1 LTTLVC
7 SFVWK
12 ALSTLVLAVLPVTV
26 QTDSGGAIEGNLVAI
41 TASDLRIERSSGEAV
56 VPLED
61 VLSLRPAK
69 IEDATGP
76 VIRVTLA
83 GGSRIAAQGVT
94 TNGNDL
100 VIEPRRQK
108 ELRVPIREAKAIRFR
123 AGAAATDPQWL
134 GALEREGAGD
144 TLVIRR
150 PDNQLDPQRG
160 IVDSI
165 TATEV
170 VFDLDGDKVNAPID
184 RLEGVI
190 FGSVATNSTNP
201 SIQITDIYGS
211 QWLVAELEPSSGD
224 QPLQMRLSDNLLHEL
239 PLHQIESILWSTGSA
254 SLATMLPAAGS
265 FEPYIQTKLD
275 PQLAQ
280 AFFQAA
286 PHNESD
292 LRMFGGSAVE
302 YRIDPGYQVL
312 AGTVARDPDLTR
324 VSRVTVRI
332 DLDGEKAW
340 EQELTG
346 SEPLGFELPLNESRR
361 LAISVHSGPDG
372 DLGDSVRMIR
382 LRLLK

>member
-7 SFVWK
+7 LFVWK
-12 ALSTLVLAVLPVTV
+12 ALSVLVLAVLPVTV